1 MRGWMDPSRRE
12 GRPSSLSC
20 RISPARFR
28 SHTTAMPSPG
38 RPPSTAG
45 EAPRRPR
52 RRAWRPSGV
61 LLAPAAPARHTPG
74 FAGPPRSTPLRSFS
88 LLPRPA
94 RPASCLSR
102 RIVRQA
108 RVLRA
113 ERCAASCR
121 PARRRPGARGTAGGL
136 LGPPSPASSSFKAGG
151 AAASNAALRLSG
163 LRSHSPTP
171 GRCAAVLAARS
182 WRTRPPPRCSRC
194 IIRVSRGRLGTPE
207 RPPFQTR
214 EAARRKPRLNE
225 RIAPRRGRHVG
236 PCNHVPRA
244 ARDRT
249 NGATTPGRDSFSF
262 RGPWRRT
269 NTNGGKERQPRQE
282 NNNRKNQGNP
292 KQPHPCGNA
301 TASSAKRKRHRAAG
315 QPRSARPGTT
325 RLLLTTRRAK
335 TGVPPAARRGKARS
349 GRGGPGAYR
358 VLRRFAPPRALLAAS
373 GIPAPPQE
381 RLEGEGTHSPPRVW
395 QNFRERLR

>member
-1 MRGWMDPSRRE
+1 MRGRMDPSRRE

-45 EAPRRPR
+45 EAPRRLR

-136 LGPPSPASSSFKAGG
+136 LGPPSPASSSFKGG
-151 AAASNAALRLSG
+151 GGGGVQRRLAALR
-163 LRSHSPTP
+163 RWRPTRPPPP
-171 GRCAAVLAARS
+171 GCAAVLAARL

-249 NGATTPGRDSFSF
+249 NGATTPGSRDSSRSAG
-262 RGPWRRT
+262 RGVGQIQTGGKKGNPDKKTTTEKTKATPNNRIHAAMQPRPARKKAASCRRT
-269 NTNGGKERQPRQE
+269 TAIRASGHDTSPPHHTPR
-282 NNNRKNQGNP
+282 
-292 KQPHPCGNA
+292 
-301 TASSAKRKRHRAAG
+301 
-315 QPRSARPGTT
+315 
-325 RLLLTTRRAK
+325 K

-349 GRGGPGAYR
+349 GRGGPAR
-358 VLRRFAPPRALLAAS
+358 TASCVASLRPARCSRPPGFQR
-373 GIPAPPQE
+373 
-381 RLEGEGTHSPPRVW
+381 RR
-395 QNFRERLR
+395 RRD